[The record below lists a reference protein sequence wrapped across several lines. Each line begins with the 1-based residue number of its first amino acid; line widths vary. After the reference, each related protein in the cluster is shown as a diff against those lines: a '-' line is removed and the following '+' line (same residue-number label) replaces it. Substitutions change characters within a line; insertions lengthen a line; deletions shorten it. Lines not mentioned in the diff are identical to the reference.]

1 MKNFVKRMCE
11 EHAELV
17 VRIQKLHG
25 FVYSNASDKT
35 SKVEFANMCIQLAA
49 MKKYEEALRAR
60 LENHGVFF
68 ENGIYLERVGCI
80 LPHNKPENPSK
91 DENGPDT
98 EPEHG
103 E

>member
-17 VRIQKLHG
+17 VRVKKLHD
-25 FVYSNASDKT
+25 FIYSNASDKV

-60 LENHGVFF
+60 LENHGIFF
-68 ENGIYLERVGCI
+68 ENGVYLERVGCI
-80 LPHNKPENPSK
+80 LPHCSKPENTSK
-91 DENGPDT
+91 EETETENA
-98 EPEHG
+98 E
-103 E
+103 

>member
-17 VRIQKLHG
+17 VRTKKLHDFIYG
-25 FVYSNASDKT
+25 DASDKV

-60 LENHGVFF
+60 LENQGIFF
-68 ENGIYLERVGCI
+68 ENGVYLERVGCI
-80 LPHNKPENPSK
+80 LPHCKKQENTSK
-91 DENGPDT
+91 EKETETENA
-98 EPEHG
+98 E
-103 E
+103 

>member
-68 ENGIYLERVGCI
+68 ENGVYLERVGCI
-80 LPHNKPENPSK
+80 LPHHKPENTSK

-98 EPEHG
+98 EPENA

>member
-17 VRIQKLHG
+17 VRTKKLHDFIYG
-25 FVYSNASDKT
+25 KASDKID
-35 SKVEFANMCIQLAA
+35 KIEFANMCIQLAA

-60 LENHGVFF
+60 LKNQGIFF

-80 LPHNKPENPSK
+80 FPHCDKPENPSK
-91 DENGPDT
+91 EESESKDE
-98 EPEHG
+98 
-103 E
+103 